1 MRRRQE
7 GADLVMDIDVKGDYK
22 EAFRDGRKILD
33 FLDSYN
39 APYRVKFSGGSG
51 PHIII
56 PYEAFPESLSGG
68 RFDRAHKLL
77 FQIITSRSGASHV
90 DGSFTST
97 GHFYRMPYSLNE
109 ITGLVSLPLTREQ
122 YDDFT
127 PSMAEV
133 SNVQVDDNWFQEPD
147 EKAREALMEII
158 RDNTGRSK
166 DSAGV
171 VLPGRP
177 ATPQIPPDSIIQQI
191 KDHVDIVDVISE
203 YVPLTA
209 AGKNFKGLC
218 PFDEEKIPSFMVN
231 RDMQIFK
238 CFVCNEGGDVFTF
251 LMKHEKMTYGEAVR
265 SLAVRC
271 GITIPEATQGDAK
284 ANLAAE
290 ELQKLN
296 RNRFAL
302 EKMQKR
308 IERQVQRLKRL
319 GEVQAREE
327 LIRKEEQKLRE
338 AMEEL
343 ERKKHE

>member
-1 MRRRQE
+1 MPLGYVLKTEQVLAYYGLERRDVTEAIFRYGADRRVIMTTEPGALGRGGGQNGFRSPDDILSLAQEALEGMEGTVPRRYPSFHGTLARFPTDRRLMRRGQK

-68 RFDRAHKLL
+68 KFDRAHKLL

-147 EKAREALMEII
+147 EKAREALMKII
-158 RDNTGRSK
+158 RDNTGRSR
-166 DSAGV
+166 DFADIVRPGRRSEEMPGII
-171 VLPGRP
+171 LPGPR
-177 ATPQIPPDSIIQQI
+177 AAPQMS
-191 KDHVDIVDVISE
+191 
-203 YVPLTA
+203 
-209 AGKNFKGLC
+209 
-218 PFDEEKIPSFMVN
+218 
-231 RDMQIFK
+231 
-238 CFVCNEGGDVFTF
+238 
-251 LMKHEKMTYGEAVR
+251 
-265 SLAVRC
+265 
-271 GITIPEATQGDAK
+271 
-284 ANLAAE
+284 
-290 ELQKLN
+290 
-296 RNRFAL
+296 NRFAL

-308 IERQVQRLKRL
+308 IERQILRLQRL

-338 AMEEL
+338 AIEEL
-343 ERKKHE
+343 ERKRHE